1 VLEKKTRARLPIV
14 ALVGALA
21 LAAPAALAE
30 EVDFGADGLPVHSVA
45 RNLFAQSDANS
56 ARRTLAERGITYN
69 IFWVNDVL
77 ANISGGQKRGAIAQG
92 KFDGALSIDFE
103 KFAAWK
109 GLSFYTNF
117 FAIYNTGRMRR
128 DYVGGINTIAE
139 IEATPTVRLSEL
151 WLEQK
156 FAGDKASLRFGQ
168 LTADTE
174 FFYADV
180 SKSFLQSDWPT
191 ITAANLPSGG
201 PAYPLSTPGVR
212 LKVDP
217 NEQLTLLF
225 AIYNGDPSGAGFGDD
240 AELRNRYGL
249 NFRVND
255 PPLVMSEA
263 QFKTNQKK
271 EDAGLSST
279 FKFGGWGHFG
289 RFDDQRYA
297 DDGLLLAD
305 PLSSRVPLLHR
316 GTWGVYATAEQQLY
330 RPKGGGP
337 EDGIS
342 VFSRIAFS
350 PTDRSPISF
359 YADGGI
365 VFDKMLAARPN
376 DKFGVSVMY
385 ARFSDRL
392 RQYDQDLID
401 FGTPGYVRDYE
412 MNIEFNY
419 LWQIANGWTVQPI
432 VTYVWHPGGEP
443 GKHAIVT
450 GVRSIWRY

>member
-1 VLEKKTRARLPIV
+1 MLAMKTKARL
-14 ALVGALA
+14 LLGGLLA
-21 LAAPAALAE
+21 FAAPAAAIAE
-30 EVDFGADGLPVHSVA
+30 EVDFAADGLPVHSVA
-45 RNLFAQSDANS
+45 RSLPAQSDANA
-56 ARRTLAERGITYN
+56 ARRSLAERGITYN

-77 ANISGGQKRGAIAQG
+77 ANVDGGLKRGAIAQG
-92 KFDGALSIDFE
+92 KFDGALSIDLE
-103 KFAAWK
+103 KYA
-109 GLSFYTNF
+109 GLTGLRFYGNF
-117 FAIYNTGRMRR
+117 FGIYNTGRMRR

-139 IEATPTVRLSEL
+139 IEATPTLRLSEL

-156 FAGDKASLRFGQ
+156 FAGGKASVRFGQ
-168 LTADTE
+168 LAADEE

-191 ITAANLPSGG
+191 ITAINLPSGG

-217 NEQLTLLF
+217 NDRLLLLF
-225 AIYNGDPSGAGFGDD
+225 AIYDGDPSGAGFSED
-240 AELRNRYGL
+240 AESRNRYGL

-255 PPLVMSEA
+255 PPLVMGEA
-263 QFKTNQKK
+263 QFKTNQNK

-297 DDGLLLAD
+297 NDGLLLAD

-316 GTWGVYATAEQQLY
+316 GSWGVYATAEQQLY
-330 RPKGGGP
+330 RPRGGGP
-337 EDGIS
+337 EDGVS
-342 VFSRIAFS
+342 LFGRIAFS

-412 MNIEFNY
+412 MNLEFNY
-419 LWQIANGWTVQPI
+419 LWQIVNGWTVQPV
-432 VTYVWHPGGEP
+432 VTYVWHPNGEP
-443 GKHAIVT
+443 GKHALVT

>member
-1 VLEKKTRARLPIV
+1 MW
-14 ALVGALA
+14 GAFA
-21 LAAPAALAE
+21 LAATHAAVAE
-30 EVDFGADGLPVHSVA
+30 EVDFAADGLPVHSVA
-45 RNLFAQSDANS
+45 RSLPSQSDANA

-77 ANISGGQKRGAIAQG
+77 ANVSGGLKRGAIAQG

-103 KFAAWK
+103 KYAGWQ
-109 GLSFYTNF
+109 GLSFYSNF

-139 IEATPTVRLSEL
+139 IEAVPTVRLSEL

-156 FAGDKASLRFGQ
+156 FADGKASIRFGQ

-174 FFYADV
+174 FFFADV

-191 ITAANLPSGG
+191 ITAINLPGGG

-217 NEQLTLLF
+217 NEQLSLLF
-225 AIYNGDPSGAGFGDD
+225 AIYNGDPAGAGG
-240 AELRNRYGL
+240 APELRNRYGL

-271 EDAGLSST
+271 EDTGLAST

-289 RFDDQRYA
+289 KFDDQRYA

-305 PLSSRVPLLHR
+305 PLSSRMPLLHR
-316 GTWGVYATAEQQLY
+316 GTWGVYATAEQQIY
-330 RPKGGGP
+330 RPKGGGA
-337 EDGIS
+337 EDGITL
-342 VFSRIAFS
+342 FSRIAFS

-359 YADGGI
+359 YMDGGI
-365 VFDKMLAARPN
+365 VFDKMLPNRPN
-376 DKFGVSVMY
+376 DKFGVSMMY

-392 RQYDQDLID
+392 RQYDQDQIN
-401 FGTPGYVRDYE
+401 FGTPTYVQDYE
-412 MNIEFNY
+412 MNLEINY
-419 LWQIANGWTVQPI
+419 LWQIVNGWTIQPV
-432 VTYVWHPGGEP
+432 VTYVWRPNGEP
-443 GKHAIVT
+443 GKHALVT
-450 GVRSIWRY
+450 GMRSIWRY

>member
-1 VLEKKTRARLPIV
+1 MPQIKASAGL
-14 ALVGALA
+14 LA
-21 LAAPAALAE
+21 ISLLAFTAPASAE

-45 RNLFAQSDANS
+45 RGLFAQSDVNS

-77 ANISGGQKRGAIAQG
+77 ANVSGGLKRGAIAQG

-103 KFAAWK
+103 KLAGWQ
-109 GLSFYTNF
+109 GLSFSTNF

-128 DYVGGINTIAE
+128 DYIGGINTIAE
-139 IEATPTVRLSEL
+139 IEAEPTVRLSEL
-151 WLEQK
+151 WFEQK
-156 FAGDKASLRFGQ
+156 LAGDKASIRFGQ

-174 FFYADV
+174 FFDADV

-191 ITAANLPSGG
+191 ITALNLPSGG
-201 PAYPLSTPGVR
+201 PAYPLSTPGAR
-212 LKVDP
+212 LKINP
-217 NEQLTLLF
+217 NEQVSLLF
-225 AIYNGDPSGAGFGDD
+225 AIYNGDPSGAGFGDN
-240 AELRNRYGL
+240 AESRNRYGL

-271 EDAGLSST
+271 EDAGLAST
-279 FKFGGWGHFG
+279 VKFGGWGHFG
-289 RFDDQRYA
+289 KFDDQRYA
-297 DDGLLLAD
+297 NDGLLLAD

-330 RPKGGGP
+330 RPRGGGP

-342 VFSRIAFS
+342 LFGRIAFS

-365 VFDKMLAARPN
+365 VFDKMIAARPN

-412 MNIEFNY
+412 MNLEVNY
-419 LWQIANGWTVQPI
+419 LWQITNGWTVQPV

-443 GKHAIVT
+443 GKHALVT